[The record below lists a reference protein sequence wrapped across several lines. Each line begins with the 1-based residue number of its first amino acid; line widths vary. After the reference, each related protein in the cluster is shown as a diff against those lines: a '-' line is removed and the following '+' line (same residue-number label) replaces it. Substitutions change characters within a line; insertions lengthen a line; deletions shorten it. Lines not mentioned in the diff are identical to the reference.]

1 MFLRVVGSRS
11 ERETSENLHTTNLWA
26 NLPQGDVRRKRIIT
40 KNKNTWNTRFIPRFS
55 DTTTVPY
62 FLVEVPT
69 KSLVSFNPN
78 PPLTDHKD
86 SSEVTY

>member
-40 KNKNTWNTRFIPRFS
+40 KNKNT
-55 DTTTVPY
+55 
-62 FLVEVPT
+62 
-69 KSLVSFNPN
+69 
-78 PPLTDHKD
+78 
-86 SSEVTY
+86 